1 MGELLVLC
9 DSIVTKL
16 IIKLGLCMYST
27 STVVVL
33 KTHCIFCTL
42 FKPRRKSALET
53 FLQTKRKDTQA
64 HDDHGEHVG
73 KKVVAKYRGNWVAGV
88 VKEVQLIEG
97 KQR

>member
-1 MGELLVLC
+1 MQLHEL
-9 DSIVTKL
+9 TA
-16 IIKLGLCMYST
+16 T
-27 STVVVL
+27 N
-33 KTHCIFCTL
+33 TL